1 MWLASALA
9 ASGPAVRGRSGT
21 AVGSTGWDWLA
32 LALARPCLALL
43 AAAAARGRAVSL
55 LLPALANGLPSNRA
69 ARNIPPPPPMLRR
82 LFDGLKQPRLP
93 ARELQRDLD
102 VYRLAILTTYR
113 LTGGRGGSGGGAAG
127 TGLGSSETATAAEN
141 SAAHRATLQRNL
153 EAQLRL
159 IVPLSEPPGS
169 GREMGGMEG
178 LDDPVTS
185 SLEMARQQMLA
196 GLGYTLETRPS
207 SVRALAVPL
216 LTRALATTV
225 TH

>member
-1 MWLASALA
+1 
-9 ASGPAVRGRSGT
+9 
-21 AVGSTGWDWLA
+21 
-32 LALARPCLALL
+32 
-43 AAAAARGRAVSL
+43 
-55 LLPALANGLPSNRA
+55 
-69 ARNIPPPPPMLRR
+69 MLRR
-82 LFDGLKQPRLP
+82 LFDGLRQPRIP

-113 LTGGRGGSGGGAAG
+113 LTGGRGGSGGRAAG

-153 EAQLRL
+153 DAQLRL
-159 IVPLSEPPGS
+159 MMPLCEPPGS

-178 LDDPVTS
+178 LDDPS
-185 SLEMARQQMLA
+185 SLEMARRQMLA

-216 LTRALATTV
+216 PTRALVATV